1 MSVQRPRARSC
12 RSWIVGV
19 RERMCFLA
27 PPVATMLALVWAA
40 GVGGC
45 DSGPSHADPRANAD
59 EPRAVTPAGPGS
71 AAAPPAGGSAISVT
85 EIVPPKISTDPIV
98 SQSLHPSGV
107 KIEDLRIGTGATL
120 LPGGTMLFRH
130 RGFVQADGSC
140 FEDSYKSENPV
151 QLTWSQ
157 APKRLQSGM
166 PGMRVGGIRRLIVPA
181 SLAFAERG
189 IPKESGEGFV
199 VPPNSTVVYEIELV
213 ELRQRL
219 PGDAPASAPAST
231 PAAPAAP
238 TVPAAE
244 AGGNK

>member
-1 MSVQRPRARSC
+1 MIFQRNQAVPD

-19 RERMCFLA
+19 GLSVAFASLLVLA
-27 PPVATMLALVWAA
+27 
-40 GVGGC
+40 GC
-45 DSGPSHADPRANAD
+45 DSGPAQTEPRANTD
-59 EPRAVTPAGPGS
+59 QPRVVSPATDGT
-71 AAAPPAGGSAISVT
+71 SAISVT
-85 EIVPPKISTDPIV
+85 DVVPPKISTDPIV

-107 KIEDLRIGTGATL
+107 KIEDLRVGTGATL

-151 QLTWSQ
+151 QITWAQ
-157 APKRLQSGM
+157 APKRLQAGM

-189 IPKESGEGFV
+189 IPKEGGEGFV
-199 VPPNSTVVYEIELV
+199 VPPNATIVYEIELV

-219 PGDAPASAPAST
+219 PGEAPASAT
-231 PAAPAAP
+231 PAAPNAP
-238 TVPAAE
+238 TVPAGE
-244 AGGNK
+244 AGENK